1 MTISERLFE
10 TAKQDLDSVEL
21 LYNSGQYNL
30 ALFQLQQSVE
40 KFVKSFGL
48 KTEVIE
54 SKDIAKKINHLPH
67 KVFTRLYQRQIDE
80 LSKYSGTP
88 LLIPDMV
95 PPHQRGKSKVKENVE
110 SLKKMRSEILNFAEL
125 NKKNLVEIKDIKK
138 FIKSSEELEA
148 EPTFDDDKLF
158 AETKD
163 DFVKTHE
170 HMIEYFKGDENIKSI
185 SEDLIKNSNEIAKNK
200 VKIHKQERIRERK
213 FGYISYVWIN
223 LSLITSPHE
232 QSTRYPS
239 IENESNPINQ
249 YDQNHVL
256 IKHIPEFIKMMKKT
270 IIKYKEVYNNYISLR
285 TTTCIINYF

>member
-10 TAKQDLDSVEL
+10 TAIQDLNSVEL
-21 LYNSGQYNL
+21 LYSSGQYNL

-48 KTEVIE
+48 KAEVIE
-54 SKDIAKKINHLPH
+54 PKDIAKKISHLPH
-67 KVFTRLYQRQIDE
+67 KVFTRLYQNQIDE

-110 SLKKMRSEILNFAEL
+110 NLENLRSKILNYAEL
-125 NKKNLVEIKDIKK
+125 NKNTLIENEDVTKLIE
-138 FIKSSEELEA
+138 SSKELEI

-158 AETKD
+158 AEIKD
-163 DFVKTHE
+163 DLVKTHE
-170 HMIEYFKGDENIKSI
+170 HFIEYFKGDENIKST
-185 SEDLIKNSNEIAKNK
+185 SEYFIENGNEITKNK
-200 VKIHKQERIRERK
+200 VEAHKQNRIQESK

-239 IENESNPINQ
+239 TIDESNPGEI
-249 YDQNHVL
+249 YEENHVL

-270 IIKYKEVYNNYISLR
+270 IIKYEEIYNN
-285 TTTCIINYF
+285 